1 VPTTVAWEKA
11 ERSIDRRRRCQT
23 CPSLP
28 PPTTSTTGM
37 AASSSTLP
45 PPSSIPPQVHRTDSL
60 GSNVSAGSAT
70 SLSRRPRTKS
80 RPRAVT
86 VSSRREKSPSQGFD
100 APVATA
106 EELLANTSLSPPPVS
121 PDASPLPSRPP
132 RSPLRA
138 ASLPKEDILHP
149 DIRPGLGWKA
159 MDDMESSWRSRA
171 VKIEH
176 STVRVNL
183 SSRWKHQS

>member
-1 VPTTVAWEKA
+1 
-11 ERSIDRRRRCQT
+11 
-23 CPSLP
+23 
-28 PPTTSTTGM
+28 M

-45 PPSSIPPQVHRTDSL
+45 PLSPVPPQVHRTDSL
-60 GSNVSAGSAT
+60 GSNVSAGSAI

-86 VSSRREKSPSQGFD
+86 VSSRREKSPAQGFD

-106 EELLANTSLSPPPVS
+106 DELLAITSLSPPSSVS
-121 PDASPLPSRPP
+121 PNASPSPLPSRPP

-138 ASLPKEDILHP
+138 ASLPKYDISHP
-149 DIRPGLGWKA
+149 DIFPGSGWKA

-183 SSRWKHQS
+183 SSRWKHQC

>member
-1 VPTTVAWEKA
+1 
-11 ERSIDRRRRCQT
+11 
-23 CPSLP
+23 
-28 PPTTSTTGM
+28 M

-45 PPSSIPPQVHRTDSL
+45 PLSPVPPQVHRTDSL
-60 GSNVSAGSAT
+60 GSNVSAGSAI

-86 VSSRREKSPSQGFD
+86 VSSRREKSPAQGFD

-106 EELLANTSLSPPPVS
+106 DELLAITSLSPPSSVS
-121 PDASPLPSRPP
+121 PDASPSSLPSRPP

-138 ASLPKEDILHP
+138 ASLPKDDISHP
-149 DIRPGLGWKA
+149 DIIPGSGWKA

-176 STVRVNL
+176 STVRANL
-183 SSRWKHQS
+183 SSCWKHQC